1 MGKAFIWSFV
11 ALFILGA
18 CQKKDA
24 QNLNIAVASSMGLVA
39 EQTADILQKRNPQ
52 CVLSLSIAGSSSL
65 YNSFSQGADYHI
77 FMGADDIWPQK
88 FRENF
93 ALESPAMLYA
103 KGQAV
108 LWLRYGEVV
117 DIKEEI
123 VISHPQT
130 TPYGQAAYQWLNNEK
145 LWNDLEKNKNI
156 ITAGSAAKVAFVVNQ
171 GGFKQAILPLAFLE
185 QLPKGK
191 YQQPIADMQ
200 HFMISLKPSPCGE
213 IWQDFIEKD
222 DAFKAILTRQNYQS
236 PKPSPTLKDREQP

>member
-24 QNLNIAVASSMGLVA
+24 QNLNIAVASSMSLVA
-39 EQTADILQKRNPQ
+39 RQAADIVQKLYPQ
-52 CVLSLSIAGSSSL
+52 CNISLSIASSTSL

-77 FMGADDIWPQK
+77 FMGADEMWPQK
-88 FRENF
+88 FQQNF
-93 ALESPAMLYA
+93 SLESPAILYA
-103 KGQAV
+103 KGKAV
-108 LWLRYGEVV
+108 LWLKERGGIN
-117 DIKEEI
+117 IKEEI

-145 LWNDLEKNKNI
+145 LWNDLEQNKNI
-156 ITAGSAAKVAFVVNQ
+156 ITAGSAAKVAFVVDQ

-200 HFMISLKPSPCGE
+200 HFMISLKPSLCGE
-213 IWQDFIEKD
+213 IWQDFIGND

-236 PKPSPTLKDREQP
+236 PNP